1 MKLDLAYR
9 GWGTFRIAPEGGPA
23 VVLDPNLT
31 ALVGNAA
38 ASPDEVLGDVLLLT
52 HGHHEHIRDTH
63 RVARLTA
70 SPIVAPPQVVDFLC
84 RRRAMP
90 ERRFRVIE
98 PDGSIQLPGLRITA
112 RGFPH
117 LPKND
122 VAGKLAV
129 LRRDNPV
136 GALALSLRN
145 LPSFAFGWQV
155 IREQPEGGPFLA
167 YDLDFEGGPR
177 VFVTCEAFTHLLDAE
192 TVSRWAEGRPIDV
205 ALVGVESGQE
215 EQAAEHAQ
223 RLGARVTVAAAVH
236 APFERFYGK
245 PEVVPERF
253 LGGRERWTF
262 WPPGT
267 EQRLT
272 D

>member
-1 MKLDLAYR
+1 MNLQIAYR
-9 GWGTFRIAPEGGPA
+9 GWGTFRVAPEGGPA
-23 VVLDPNLT
+23 VVIDPNLT

-38 ASPDEVLGDVLLLT
+38 ARADEVLGDVLLLT
-52 HGHHEHIRDTH
+52 HGHHEHIRDVH
-63 RVARLTA
+63 RVARFTA
-70 SPIVAPPQVVDFLC
+70 SPIVAPPQVSRFLQ
-84 RRRAMP
+84 RHRGMP
-90 ERRFRVIE
+90 ARRFRTIE
-98 PDGSIQLPGLRITA
+98 PDGTVRLPGLTVTA

-117 LPKND
+117 LPKHD

-136 GALALSLRN
+136 GAIALSLRN

-155 IREQPEGGPFLA
+155 IKHQPEGGPFLA

-177 VFVTCEAFTHLLDAE
+177 VFVSCEAFTHLLDPEVPA
-192 TVSRWAEGRPIDV
+192 RWAAGRPIHV

-215 EQAAEHAQ
+215 ERAAEHAQ
-223 RLGARVTVAAAVH
+223 RLGAAITVAAAVH

-245 PEVVPERF
+245 PDVVPERF
-253 LGGRERWTF
+253 LGGRERWAF

-267 EQRLT
+267 EQAIT
-272 D
+272 V